1 MSGQG
6 HLHTQGH
13 LHRVTCTGSPA
24 HTQGSPA
31 QGELHPWLEPWSPT
45 RGAAG
50 GSGCA
55 ALAVVGR
62 RSRAGLSP
70 CVPLGVTVSPQVQAG
85 LGAQSSTAPGSL
97 LGFSSSPHLPC
108 SEGVVSVLRAP
119 AGLHP
124 WMEQSLP
131 VLCCWNRAVKHP
143 DRILLPLPPCPS
155 GWVTSVPQR
164 SLAGWAQD
172 L

>member
-1 MSGQG
+1 M
-6 HLHTQGH
+6 
-13 LHRVTCTGSPA
+13 
-24 HTQGSPA
+24 
-31 QGELHPWLEPWSPT
+31 
-45 RGAAG
+45 AG
-50 GSGCA
+50 
-55 ALAVVGR
+55 AVVPHSGGQLEALDVQLLLLW
-62 RSRAGLSP
+62 AGEPGLACPHVS
-70 CVPLGVTVSPQVQAG
+70 LWGVTVSPQVQAG